1 MNTNNVEQESSEC
14 NCPICLENIDSV
26 KNKTTT
32 DCGHIFHTSCIMK
45 NVAHNGFGCPY
56 CRTVMAE
63 KPHVDEENEDY
74 EEYTYMEE
82 SEDYVMRG
90 MRFMFQRAE
99 GEDFDEIDLEDE
111 SDDQHYLDY
120 LRQQNNLPDNS
131 DTETETIDVEDDLR
145 HPARYNHSYE
155 SVAAKLA
162 AKNVSPENI
171 LKALLYNFSAYRN
184 NEEYEMIDSHITDT
198 IMDILSVPEYE
209 GHQRIIL

>member
-14 NCPICLENIDSV
+14 NCPICLENIDAV

-63 KPHVDEENEDY
+63 NPHTHDDEETQDYTYLDIDETEDY
-74 EEYTYMEE
+74 IL
-82 SEDYVMRG
+82 RG

-99 GEDFDEIDLEDE
+99 GEDFDEEDIE
-111 SDDQHYLDY
+111 EEDYDQEQLDE
-120 LRQQNNLPDNS
+120 NS
-131 DTETETIDVEDDLR
+131 ETETIDAEDDLR

-209 GHQRIIL
+209 GHQRIII